1 MWHKGGFMRPQ
12 TPRPSAE
19 MNITPL
25 IDVLLVLLVI
35 FLAALPLTQKGID
48 TNLPAETR
56 PDASPPPASTIMIE
70 YNADRQLSINHQP
83 VVMADLES
91 TLRSVF
97 DARVDKTLFITA
109 SGTLRYGEVIDVI
122 DAAKG
127 AGVQRVGIVTEGM
140 RIAAG
145 VNP

>member
-1 MWHKGGFMRPQ
+1 MRPQ
-12 TPRPSAE
+12 PLRASAD

-35 FLAALPLTQKGID
+35 FLAALPMTQKGID
-48 TNLPAETR
+48 TNLPAHTA
-56 PDASPPPASTIMIE
+56 PTDAPPPPETIVIE

-83 VVMADLES
+83 VLMADLES
-91 TLRSVF
+91 TLRTVF
-97 DARVDKTLFITA
+97 DTRMDKTLFITA
-109 SGTLRYGEVIDVI
+109 SGTLKYGEVMSVI

-140 RIAAG
+140 RQAAG
-145 VNP
+145 LR

>member
-1 MWHKGGFMRPQ
+1 MRPQ
-12 TPRPSAE
+12 PLRASAE

-35 FLAALPLTQKGID
+35 FLAALPMTQKGID
-48 TNLPAETR
+48 TNLPAHTA
-56 PDASPPPASTIMIE
+56 PTDAPPPPETIVIE

-83 VVMADLES
+83 VLMADLES
-91 TLRSVF
+91 TLRNVF
-97 DARVDKTLFITA
+97 DTRMDKTLFITA
-109 SGTLRYGEVIDVI
+109 SGTLKYGEVMSVI

-140 RIAAG
+140 RQAAG
-145 VNP
+145 LR